1 MDTLTVLREQ
11 ITRIEKNLQ
20 GAIDTLIINTIPEEH
35 DSSLNLIYTKVDR
48 AMEIVQD
55 IRRSIEAG
63 RQFVSTPSEM

>member
-20 GAIDTLIINTIPEEH
+20 GAIDALIINTIPEEH
-35 DSSLNLIYTKVDR
+35 DSSLDLIYTKVDN

-63 RQFVSTPSEM
+63 RQFVSTPSET